1 MSQNH
6 FTLMCLQVQH
16 LVLES
21 ATLSVR
27 ISNTSSRSCAA
38 LWSADLGSSRQDTF
52 RVGTFEGFPTSRSCL
67 KKPYQWSQLGKIDQG
82 GITCEAIDEPRKSSK
97 AIDKRVIINF
107 CDKNVVIARF
117 IF

>member
-27 ISNTSSRSCAA
+27 IPNTRSCAA
-38 LWSADLGSSRQDTF
+38 LWAADLESSRQDA
-52 RVGTFEGFPTSRSCL
+52 
-67 KKPYQWSQLGKIDQG
+67 YQWSQLGKIDQKDYQNMG
-82 GITCEAIDEPRKSSK
+82 NVTKHFGNLFYRFAK
-97 AIDKRVIINF
+97 AFKCLQRNRCF
-107 CDKNVVIARF
+107 HNTSPN
-117 IF
+117 